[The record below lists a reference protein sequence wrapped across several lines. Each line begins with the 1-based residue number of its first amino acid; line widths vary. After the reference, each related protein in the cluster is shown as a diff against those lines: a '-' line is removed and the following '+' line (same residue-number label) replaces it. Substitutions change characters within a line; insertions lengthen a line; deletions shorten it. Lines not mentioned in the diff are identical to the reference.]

1 MSDNTENYF
10 YCNRNQQAQ
19 ELYFRKWLLSIYLPS
34 VKVLRKA
41 NLNRAEAQYRHGL
54 EEGIEL
60 CNKSSS
66 GNKRKLEDIL
76 SQFDTMQRYLGV
88 EKGKRQSEEQEQN
101 LTLIRNNINFIMGG
115 CNAKIHG
122 ECSEESL
129 SVYTELFNI
138 LQCLDLETIEPEI
151 PIASGV
157 INLTGNEDIFTKLLT
172 LKMKQILSRHSFCNN
187 EFSNQIGA
195 MLDEFV
201 SSYSELRTDFDPALM
216 RPISFPYREMILGTR
231 CILIT
236 TFDLLEGLR
245 RIWSCRLSLIEEDYS
260 KNSYVIHAVSK
271 VLDLLFTYSK
281 WPLKRAWSKQT
292 SKSSQSRKNQMGF
305 INLGKKPDL
314 QVLLKLDMK
323 ANELVL
329 VEISCLF
336 PEQDKEVL
344 DWKKL
349 DTSSR
354 ARLIHCELGKIPVL
368 GIQVIGKHI
377 FVSMLDLFEGVF
389 YRVYRVCEITIPLR
403 ISTRQVVEEF
413 LRGSLRLRAI
423 VEEIVRM
430 LVSIK
435 DEINLLLTCEKRTP
449 STSMMSTTYSPPR
462 NS

>member
-1 MSDNTENYF
+1 
-10 YCNRNQQAQ
+10 
-19 ELYFRKWLLSIYLPS
+19 
-34 VKVLRKA
+34 
-41 NLNRAEAQYRHGL
+41 
-54 EEGIEL
+54 
-60 CNKSSS
+60 
-66 GNKRKLEDIL
+66 
-76 SQFDTMQRYLGV
+76 
-88 EKGKRQSEEQEQN
+88 
-101 LTLIRNNINFIMGG
+101 MGG

-138 LQCLDLETIEPEI
+138 LQRLDLGTIEPEI

-157 INLTGNEDIFTKLLT
+157 IDLTGNEDIFTKLLT
-172 LKMKQILSRHSFCNN
+172 LETKQILSRHSFRNN
-187 EFSNQIGA
+187 EFPNQIGA

-201 SSYSELRTDFDPALM
+201 SSYSELRSDFDPALM
-216 RPISFPYREMILGTR
+216 RPISFPHGEMTLGTR
-231 CILIT
+231 RILMT

-245 RIWSCRLSLIEEDYS
+245 RIWSCRPSLIEEDYS
-260 KNSYVIHAVSK
+260 ENSYVIHAVSK
-271 VLDLLFTYSK
+271 VLDPLFTYSK
-281 WPLKRAWSKQT
+281 WPLKRAWSEQT
-292 SKSSQSRKNQMGF
+292 SKSSQSRKNRMGS

-329 VEISCLF
+329 VEISRLF

-349 DTSSR
+349 VRICKDCFDERYNIFFENREDTSSG

-368 GIQVIGKHI
+368 GIQVIGERI

-423 VEEIVRM
+423 VEEIVGM
-430 LVSIK
+430 SVSIK
-435 DEINLLLTCEKRTP
+435 DEINLLPTCEERTP